1 MEFTFD
7 MNYNQKAMT
16 VMARAIRKGLQEE
29 QDKKSKIIGW
39 VFVALTVLI
48 LLFSDSFGWMQIA
61 ACVIIA
67 CFAAYLVWQ
76 DQVNGYFAMKKLPE
90 KMRTGK
96 WLFREDG
103 YFSDTE
109 VGESDYSYENI
120 FMMVESQGYMI
131 LVFHEGKAHVIDLS
145 TIQGGIAADFRK
157 LLRRQTNLTIQ
168 EVS

>member
-7 MNYNQKAMT
+7 LNYNQKAMT
-16 VMARAIRKGLQEE
+16 AMAKAVRTVLQEE

-39 VFVALTVLI
+39 VFVTLTVLI
-48 LLFSDSFGWMQIA
+48 LLFSKSFGWMQIA
-61 ACVIIA
+61 ACILIA
-67 CFAAYLVWQ
+67 GFAAYLIWQ

-109 VGESDYSYENI
+109 AGESDYSYENI
-120 FMMVESQGYMI
+120 FLMVETQEYMM
-131 LVFHEGKAHVIDLS
+131 LVFHEGTAHIIDMS
-145 TIQGGIAADFRK
+145 TIQGGTAADFRK
-157 LLRRQTNLTIQ
+157 LLRRKTSLTIQ
-168 EVS
+168 EV

>member
-7 MNYNQKAMT
+7 LNYNQKAMT
-16 VMARAIRKGLQEE
+16 VMARAIRAGLQEE

-39 VFVALTVLI
+39 IFVALTVLI
-48 LLFSDSFGWMQIA
+48 LLFSEQFGWMQIA

-67 CFAAYLVWQ
+67 GFSAYLIWQ
-76 DQVNGYFAMKKLPE
+76 DQVNGYLAMKKLPE

-109 VGESDYSYENI
+109 AGESDYSYEKI
-120 FMMVESQGYMI
+120 FIMVESEGYMI
-131 LVFHEGKAHVIDLS
+131 LVFHEGTAHVIDMS
-145 TIQGGIAADFRK
+145 TMQGGTADDFRR
-157 LLRRQTNLTIQ
+157 LLRKKTSLTIQ
-168 EVS
+168 KA